1 MLSGPMPAP
10 ATEVIAIEVAFARVP
25 SGQSRRYEVPSKS
38 ISAPVQPATVGPRKQ
53 GASSAS
59 PSPLGPGV
67 KCPISMAKLIFAC
80 KAAQGTKLSNL
91 AVSYSG
97 WKLKFVVA
105 QVFGP
110 VFRKPLAALAT
121 MNPVRMTPDWLVVRS
136 WTIVRRPADVSLIV
150 TRIRSPWLMKRV
162 CALGVNVESVA
173 LPGPGG
179 PVGTPSFWMNAKLT
193 GSPQLGF
200 R

>member
-1 MLSGPMPAP
+1 M
-10 ATEVIAIEVAFARVP
+10 RVP
-25 SGQSRRYEVPSKS
+25 SGQSRRYDVPSKS
-38 ISAPVQPATVGPRKQ
+38 ISAPVQPATVGPGKH

-67 KCPISMAKLIFAC
+67 KCPISTAKLIFAC

-97 WKLKFVVA
+97 WKLKVVVA
-105 QVFGP
+105 QVFGS
-110 VFRKPLAALAT
+110 VFWKPLATLAT
-121 MNPVRMTPDWLVVRS
+121 MNPVWFVVRS
-136 WTIVRRPADVSLIV
+136 STTVRRPADVSLIV
-150 TRIRSPWLMKRV
+150 MRIRSPWFIKRV
-162 CALGVNVESVA
+162 CVLGVIVAPFA

-193 GSPQLGF
+193 GSVQLGF
-200 R
+200 T